1 MRPGIALLL
10 AVATVFLIAG
20 MAGVWVQRQALNT
33 DRWVATSGRMLED
46 RAIRSAL
53 SGYVADR
60 LADQRVRSGSGLG
73 GLLSERFPGFDG
85 SRAARPLVR
94 RAVAEALASGPA
106 LVAWEHANRAAH
118 TLVVRVV
125 EGDLAPRGNVTLDLD
140 PLTSQI
146 AEHSVVRRVL
156 GDGRRP
162 DSTRILVARVAEI
175 ERAQDVVL
183 GLRSL
188 TWLLLAASL
197 GLIVLAVRLHPD
209 RRRGVIAAAACLVL
223 AGIGVLAL
231 REVMGNLVVGH
242 LARTRDAEAAG
253 HAAWSIATSLL
264 VQLAVVAMA
273 LGALLAAGGW
283 LAARGTTPGG
293 RRLQTAPKAAR
304 LPPSAT

>member
-1 MRPGIALLL
+1 MRIGLVLPLAL
-10 AVATVFLIAG
+10 ATLFLIAG
-20 MAGVWVQRQALNT
+20 MTGVWLQRQALNT
-33 DRWVATSGRMLED
+33 DRWVATSGRMLKE
-46 RAIRSAL
+46 REIRRAL

-60 LADQRVRSGSGLG
+60 LGEHRVGSRSGLG
-73 GLLSERFPGFDG
+73 ELLSKRFPGVDG
-85 SRAARPLVR
+85 SGAARPLVR
-94 RAVAEALASGPA
+94 RAVAEALGSGPA

-118 TLVVRVV
+118 SLVVRVV
-125 EGDLAPRGNVTLDLD
+125 EGDLAPGGKVTLDLD

-156 GDGRRP
+156 GDGRP
-162 DSTRILVARVAEI
+162 PNNTRILVARVDEI

-183 GLRSL
+183 GLRTL

-197 GLIVLAVRLHPD
+197 VLIVLAVRLHPD

-273 LGALLAAGGW
+273 LGALLAAGAW
-283 LAARGTTPGG
+283 LAARGS
-293 RRLQTAPKAAR
+293 R
-304 LPPSAT
+304 PSRA